1 MHRTVCLIA
10 SKTWYL
16 VFKGGIPHKNKS
28 NILELYDL
36 YYIQI
41 NELLSSY
48 TKDYYPFFEAF
59 MVFWYKPIKLV

>member
-1 MHRTVCLIA
+1 MRSTVSLIA

-48 TKDYYPFFEAF
+48 TKDYYPFFGSIYG
-59 MVFWYKPIKLV
+59 VLV